1 VIAPVPG
8 ARVDEAQ
15 LLQFLQSRV
24 AHFMIPRYIRIVDA
38 LPKTASQKVQKQQ
51 LRDEGIAGDT
61 WDREA
66 AGIRI
71 RRERL

>member
-1 VIAPVPG
+1 VPG
-8 ARVDEAQ
+8 ARVDATQ
-15 LLQFLQSRV
+15 LLQFLQARV
-24 AHFMIPRYIRIVDA
+24 AHFMIPRYVRIVDA
-38 LPKTASQKVQKQQ
+38 LPKTASQKVQKQP
-51 LRDEGIAGDT
+51 LRDEGITGDT